1 MAVRVT
7 VLSFAGLALFSVL
20 GQQTA
25 PMHYKLVTEEV
36 LAAIDLAK
44 EIASVENLELRVS
57 RATVATGGHIGL
69 HSH

>member
-1 MAVRVT
+1 
-7 VLSFAGLALFSVL
+7 
-20 GQQTA
+20 
-25 PMHYKLVTEEV
+25 VTEEV

-44 EIASVENLELRVS
+44 EIASVENLELRVN